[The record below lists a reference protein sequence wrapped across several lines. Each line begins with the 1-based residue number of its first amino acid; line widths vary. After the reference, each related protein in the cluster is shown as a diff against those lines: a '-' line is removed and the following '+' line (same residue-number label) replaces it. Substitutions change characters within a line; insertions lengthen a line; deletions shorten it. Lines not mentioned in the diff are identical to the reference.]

1 MFMIT
6 VQTTIITSTNI
17 HLKTSKTIC
26 KEITNEI
33 KQNFYAVN
41 IVIISNA
48 KVSKECLELCHEV
61 LLNE

>member
-33 KQNFYAVN
+33 KQNFYEVN

-48 KVSKECLELCHEV
+48 KVSKECLKLCHEV
-61 LLNE
+61 LLN